1 MAATAIVNTVLTDWN
16 QAEDYTAPAAIDGTD
31 GCEITL
37 AADHKTLILLEA
49 SGETT
54 ATVKAGDALQGVGD
68 LTIPFSA
75 AGTKCLCLESGRFAK
90 AGKVTI
96 TGASLKAACVVL
108 P

>member
-1 MAATAIVNTVLTDWN
+1 MAATAIVNTVLARN
-16 QAEDYTAPAAIDGTD
+16 EAKDYTAPAAIDGTD

-37 AADHKTLILLEA
+37 AADHKTLIILEA
-49 SGETT
+49 TAATT

-68 LTIPFSA
+68 LAVAFDA

-96 TGASLKAACVVL
+96 TGASLKAACIVL